1 MANSTYSVLVLGAS
15 TNPMRYSYKAVLWL
29 RDAGYKVVAVGKAN
43 GKIGTVE
50 ILKDVPAQIENL
62 YAVSV
67 YLNPENQT
75 EYVNQVL
82 NLKPKKVIFNP
93 LAENK
98 PFADLLTK
106 SSIEPIDACTLVM
119 LKTGEF

>member
-1 MANSTYSVLVLGAS
+1 MANSTLSVLVLGAS
-15 TNPMRYSYKAVLWL
+15 TNPTRYSYKAVLWL
-29 RDAGYKVVAVGKAN
+29 RDAGYKVVAVGKAT

-50 ILKDVPAQIENL
+50 IVKDVPSHIDDL

-82 NLKPKKVIFNP
+82 QLKPKRVIFNP
-93 LAENK
+93 LAENR
-98 PFADLLTK
+98 PFSELLTK
-106 SSIEPIDACTLVM
+106 SAIESIEACTLVM

>member
-1 MANSTYSVLVLGAS
+1 MGNSTLSVLVLGAS
-15 TNPMRYSYKAVLWL
+15 TNPSRYSYKAVLWL
-29 RDAGYKVVAVGKAN
+29 SDAGYKVVAVGKTK
-43 GKIGTVE
+43 GQIGSVHIQNNIPE
-50 ILKDVPAQIENL
+50 SIDNL

-75 EYVNQVL
+75 EYVNQIL
-82 NLKPKKVIFNP
+82 KLKPKRVVFNP

-98 PFADLLTK
+98 PFEELLTK
-106 SSIEPIDACTLVM
+106 SAIEPIEACTLVM